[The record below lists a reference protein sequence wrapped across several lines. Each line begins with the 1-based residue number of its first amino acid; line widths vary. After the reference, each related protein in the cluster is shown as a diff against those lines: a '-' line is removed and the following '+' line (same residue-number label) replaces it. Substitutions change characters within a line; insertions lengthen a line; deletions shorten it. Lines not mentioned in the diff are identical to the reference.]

1 MDGTIIDYVDCRG
14 QPEQF
19 YQEPVGTPKRIKP
32 VFDIRLFE
40 DTYYL
45 DGELPG
51 AVAGTIKLNVTDQR
65 TLVVYGIIKRGY
77 PDDPRDPEPNSAT
90 IKKEMD
96 ALRKSMLDA
105 KKKDSSNSED
115 ETAAVGDD
123 IPFVKDPQMPSD
135 QQGDTDAEVISKPDV
150 GEEHCGQED
159 GSRQK
164 PRVYIIPQ
172 LRGKITPNDRIRG
185 ILWKPGR
192 ENNGPEKDGGQQD
205 RGDFNERMNPYIY
218 PGERPDNSETWVWV
232 LAERKVGEFFRSFRF
247 KRPINWD
254 AAQSRFMNGLLLL
267 KLPVIVLPKKRV
279 RFELDCG

>member
-1 MDGTIIDYVDCRG
+1 MDHTIIDYVDCRG

-77 PDDPRDPEPNSAT
+77 PDDPRDPEPDSTTN
-90 IKKEMD
+90 KEMD
-96 ALRKSMLDA
+96 ALWKSMLDA
-105 KKKDSSNSED
+105 EKKDSSNSSD

-123 IPFVKDPQMPSD
+123 IPFVKDAQMPSD

-150 GEEHCGQED
+150 REESSGQD

-192 ENNGPEKDGGQQD
+192 ENNRPEKDGGEQD

-218 PGERPDNSETWVWV
+218 PGERPDNSETWLWV
-232 LAERKVGEFFRSFRF
+232 LAERKIGEFFRSFRF

-279 RFELDCG
+279 RFDLDCA